1 MRKQVNQGDVQNLR
15 KPWMSPVD
23 IRDYGLGS
31 TNGTQ
36 WVTEEKED
44 TKLGAGSK
52 KGCTWEDLGEECLW
66 EYDLN
71 TLSKILKNL

>member
-1 MRKQVNQGDVQNLR
+1 M
-15 KPWMSPVD
+15 PPVD
-23 IRDYGLGS
+23 IRDYGMGS

-71 TLSKILKNL
+71 TLSKILKNS